1 MHKSALRGPLSQLEA
16 IVWFW
21 KRRLNRKGLLVDSPI
36 APGSGLSRYGFR
48 TCWSLRFSSSFFF
61 ILLLPINSAEA
72 DEETG
77 DHVEP
82 EREGGAET
90 GSEAE
95 VEAERKTEAEGEP
108 EGDAENAITHI
119 SEAERL
125 PDITHKPS
133 GAHREGA
140 EM

>member
-1 MHKSALRGPLSQLEA
+1 M
-16 IVWFW
+16 
-21 KRRLNRKGLLVDSPI
+21 LV
-36 APGSGLSRYGFR
+36 
-48 TCWSLRFSSSFFF
+48 SLIFFF
-61 ILLLPINSAEA
+61 FLLLLFNSAEA

-82 EREGGAET
+82 EHEGGGET

-95 VEAERKTEAEGEP
+95 VEAERKTEAEEEP
-108 EGDAENAITHI
+108 EGDAANAITHI

-125 PDITHKPS
+125 PDITHRPS
-133 GAHREGA
+133 GAHREGS